1 MDLGGRRRK
10 LWRRANT
17 SRRHRSRRRGATHA
31 QSPGQPGIR
40 RGPRFGAEIHGAE
53 LGALICGAEL
63 GAIYTPFFPSSRA
76 SIICFPLSRFLSE
89 PPLAQTTNLTLESPI
104 KTTDLQEQ
112 GILYALLIF
121 DA

>member
-1 MDLGGRRRK
+1 MDLGVRRRK

-17 SRRHRSRRRGATHA
+17 SRRHISRRRGATHA

-40 RGPRFGAEIHGAE
+40 RGPRLGAADLGAEFGAEVHGAE

-76 SIICFPLSRFLSE
+76 SIICFPLLGFY
-89 PPLAQTTNLTLESPI
+89 QNLHSPKREI
-104 KTTDLQEQ
+104 
-112 GILYALLIF
+112 
-121 DA
+121 